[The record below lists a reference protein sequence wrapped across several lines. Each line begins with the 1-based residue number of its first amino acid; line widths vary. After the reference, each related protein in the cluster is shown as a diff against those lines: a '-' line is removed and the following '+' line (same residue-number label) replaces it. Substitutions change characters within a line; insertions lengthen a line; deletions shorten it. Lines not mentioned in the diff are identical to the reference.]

1 MKDLYRV
8 LGVAPDAEQP
18 VIEGAFTA
26 LAKRYHPDVNPVGE
40 ERMKE
45 LTEAFDVLSV
55 PARRRLYDLER
66 RPVVDVAA
74 AAPPTPSVSSIAGE
88 PIRTRRVG
96 RRPWSWSSL
105 VIVWLVVAAALMVAL
120 SFGVGPI
127 EAMAPAF
134 TIATW
139 ITAGAAAVKAYRALR
154 RWLR

>member
-8 LGVAPDAEQP
+8 LGVAPEAEQA
-18 VIEGAFTA
+18 VIQGAFTA
-26 LAKRYHPDVNPVGE
+26 LARRHHPDVNPAGE

-66 RPVVDVAA
+66 RTAVDVAP
-74 AAPPTPSVSSIAGE
+74 AAPPTPSASTIAGE
-88 PIRTRRVG
+88 PIRTRRVD
-96 RRPWSWSSL
+96 RRPWPWSWL
-105 VIVWLVVAAALMVAL
+105 VILWLVVAAALMVAL

-139 ITAGAAAVKAYRALR
+139 ITAAAAGVKAFLTVC